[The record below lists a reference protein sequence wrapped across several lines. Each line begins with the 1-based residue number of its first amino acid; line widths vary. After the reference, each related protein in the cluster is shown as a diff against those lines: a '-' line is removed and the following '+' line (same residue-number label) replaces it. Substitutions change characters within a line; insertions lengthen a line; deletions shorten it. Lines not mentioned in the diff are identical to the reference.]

1 MMLYLS
7 TKKFKDKG
15 EKQMKKLVALVL
27 SVILMISVLPLNVFA
42 MDGNSIESISF
53 ADTYVYDGMQE
64 DGGKF
69 EQFYVKII
77 TTFEDGSTSEE
88 DRIAYRNGGVEV
100 NWGTLYL
107 SDNQDT
113 ETWEVG
119 NTYQVTGTVGSF
131 TNTFNV
137 EVRENPI
144 QEISIDDFNVVKSNM
159 CSSEEYGDVYR
170 IRNLLNGCHSCV
182 ALYKDGSRTEFSYE
196 NLSFGEYYISVDLIV
211 TCDIPYEDWEVGNTY
226 EVTASLLG
234 VADTFNVT
242 VLEIE
247 SFEVQD
253 VECIENFDGHMDGYW
268 DENDNYVDNA
278 WFNYNIY
285 PENINVT
292 FTNSLSISGNLSEI
306 SEYTGFYPN
315 CYSDQSYENQWGLGN
330 HTATINICGYEQN
343 YTVKVVETPIKDIII
358 DDITY
363 IEGTNRW
370 NDGPN
375 YYEYYINPETLM
387 VILKDDTVITGT
399 YNDVCEQ
406 LGYYGDCSSDQSY
419 ENLWGVGEHKATIN
433 LMGYVKE
440 YSINIIKSPISSIE
454 IEDIE
459 ILECTH
465 GDYNDKENYMYNSFS
480 PTFSVTFS
488 DGSVKSGL
496 TEGIT
501 IDEEYYSLEIR
512 DYTDQYVSPWVV
524 GNTYEII
531 GSIFGVSDTFN
542 VTIKESPVESLSI
555 SDISIVENTNGYI
568 ETGFEESY
576 YHYCYFYP
584 DFSVILKNG
593 DIINSNGSSV
603 EIGGEW
609 YSLSLNDSIQYSEHW
624 TAGNTYEVTG
634 SILGVRDTFNVT
646 ITENPIES
654 IVIDDIDV
662 IVNTNGY
669 YDSEYN
675 CYIYSPNPTSFTA
688 ILKDGSHIQ
697 SVNGVVEIA
706 GEHFGISSYD
716 TNYWSQVENP
726 WTVGNTYQMSASVG
740 GFSDTFNVTITE
752 SPVVS
757 IEVEDVTCIEG
768 TRGQYVVDD
777 GGYYFYNDIYFRLNY
792 KVTLSDGSVLEAEEP
807 YIEWG
812 GGGDHGVYI
821 NGEFYTISNVIDNQD
836 VSHWSVGTHTATA
849 EFMGVTDEFNVTITE
864 SPVESVRVE
873 DITVIN
879 GIDSHYNGDFDYYN
893 LYPTYTVTFKDGT
906 EKTFP
911 GGTGTALDGNYFS
924 YLDVH
929 YDQWEAQFEIGE
941 TYQIVG
947 NFGLATDTF
956 EVSVVENPVESI
968 EVIKEP
974 DKTEYLVGE
983 YYDLNGTVIRVH
995 YNDNTYE
1002 DISIDALSNGDVEN
1016 YRSYFLNKLQRHGSL
1031 DMPYGCFDAVG
1042 AQTISVGLF
1051 GKYSE
1056 IDVTVKENLI
1066 ESISIKED
1074 VDKSII
1080 ITVNNNNSASYD
1092 VKLLDVVYF
1101 WAEDDVIHTPI
1112 ITDKGIFDAAIF
1124 TEDNSFAIGLGN
1136 INSDD
1141 IVKSNILSES
1151 EWYDVARLIRE
1162 DLTYPLLMLKNGIE
1176 HFKGKITSDNIDK
1189 IIEAAGYINN
1199 LWYQGDAILSE
1210 TNDGA
1215 IYKGESIRKEILK
1228 YFALENVDLSLSE
1241 NYDPETDTYRF
1252 CRDGFGGYGFD
1263 RPFSL
1268 GYSNGMWNVEMSIFE
1283 EDSEI
1288 KSTLVYL
1295 KLDDDHKIVSFDVN
1309 YPYISQ
1315 LNIVIPQP
1323 IIGEEIPTNYRPDVE
1338 TIPSENADNIELV
1351 CSWLVSNDGVNYTLC
1366 NAGDKFENGKY
1377 YALYNGA
1384 GTVNGTDKDTVW
1396 LCNDK
1401 AYTTTSIL
1409 WEGEA
1414 TDVIFTTGKL
1424 IDFICGDLDGDNEVT
1439 DWDGVM
1445 LARYLAGWNVEITTL
1460 DALDID
1466 GDGEITDWDG
1476 VVLDRYLAGW
1486 NVSIG

>member
-1 MMLYLS
+1 
-7 TKKFKDKG
+7 
-15 EKQMKKLVALVL
+15 MKKLVALVL
-27 SVILMISVLPLNVFA
+27 SVILMLSALPLNVFA

-53 ADTYVYDGMQE
+53 EDTFIYDGTQE
-64 DGGKF
+64 NATEPRFFKTAF
-69 EQFYVKII
+69 VI
-77 TTFEDGSTSEE
+77 TFE
-88 DRIAYRNGGVEV
+88 N
-100 NWGTLYL
+100 
-107 SDNQDT
+107 
-113 ETWEVG
+113 G
-119 NTYQVTGTVGSF
+119 NTYEGFGGEDGVRVNGEYIGYITYSFFQDVNLWEIGDVYEATASIAGVSGTY
-131 TNTFNV
+131 NV

-144 QEISIDDFNVVKSNM
+144 QEISIDDFNVVKSNI
-159 CSSEEYGDVYR
+159 CSSVENGEVYN
-170 IRNLLNGCHSCV
+170 IYNLMGYYRPYYV
-182 ALYKDGSRTEFSYE
+182 TYKDGSSAPVYGPFST
-196 NLSFGEYYISVDLIV
+196 GEYTSVDLIT
-211 TCDIPYEDWEVGNTY
+211 TCVVPYEDWECGNTY

-247 SFEVQD
+247 SFEVED
-253 VECIENFDGHMDGYW
+253 VECIENFNGYMAGYW
-268 DENDNYVDNA
+268 DENDNYVDDA

-285 PENINVT
+285 PENITVT
-292 FTNSLSISGNLSEI
+292 FTNSLSISGNPSEI

-330 HTATINICGYEQN
+330 HTATINICGHEQN
-343 YTVKVVETPIKDIII
+343 YTVKVVETPVERILV

-363 IEGTNRW
+363 IEGTNGW
-370 NDGPN
+370 VDHDTANPGWYCYD
-375 YYEYYINPETLM
+375 INPEELT
-387 VILKDDTVITGT
+387 VILKNGDEISGT
-399 YNDVCEQ
+399 LNEVCEQ
-406 LGYYGDCSSDQSY
+406 LGCWQNCTSDQSY
-419 ENLWGVGEHKATIN
+419 NNQWSVGEHKATIN
-433 LMGYVKE
+433 LLGVTAEYKIIITESPVQSLEISDISIVENSKGY
-440 YSINIIKSPISSIE
+440 IE
-454 IEDIE
+454 TGFEESYYHYCYFYPD
-459 ILECTH
+459 
-465 GDYNDKENYMYNSFS
+465 
-480 PTFSVTFS
+480 FSVTLKNGDIINS
-488 DGSVKSGL
+488 NGSSVEIGGEWYSL
-496 TEGIT
+496 S
-501 IDEEYYSLEIR
+501 IDESIQHNEHW
-512 DYTDQYVSPWVV
+512 TV
-524 GNTYEII
+524 GNTYEVT
-531 GSIFGVSDTFN
+531 GSILGVSDTFN

-555 SDISIVENTNGYI
+555 SDISIREKS
-568 ETGFEESY
+568 TGWEEDGVFY
-576 YHYCYFYP
+576 YNFYP
-584 DFSVILKNG
+584 DYTITMKDGSVVN
-593 DIINSNGSSV
+593 NSGI
-603 EIGGEW
+603 EIDGEW
-609 YSLSLNDSIQYSEHW
+609 YSLSIDESIQYNEPW
-624 TAGNTYEVTG
+624 TVGNTYEVTG

-654 IVIDDIDV
+654 IVVDDIDV

-669 YDSEYN
+669 YDSEYD

-688 ILKDGSHIQ
+688 ILKDGSQIK
-697 SVNGVVEIA
+697 SVNGIVEIA
-706 GEHFGISSYD
+706 GEHFGISSCN

-777 GGYYFYNDIYFRLNY
+777 GGYYFYDDIYFRLNY
-792 KVTLSDGSVLEAEEP
+792 KVTLSDGSVLEASEP

-821 NGEFYTISNVIDNQD
+821 NGEFYEINNVIDNQD

-929 YDQWEAQFEIGE
+929 YDQGEAPFEIGE

-956 EVSVVENPVESI
+956 EVSVVENPVESF
-968 EVIKEP
+968 EVINGP

-983 YYDLNGTVIRVH
+983 YYDLNGTIIRVH

-1002 DISIDALSNGDVEN
+1002 DINIDVLSNGGVEN
-1016 YRSYFLNKLQRHGSL
+1016 YRSYFLNKLQRNVSL
-1031 DMPYGCFDAVG
+1031 DMPYGCFDTVG

-1066 ESISIKED
+1066 DSISIKED

-1162 DLTYPLLMLKNGIE
+1162 DLTYPLLILKNGIE

-1199 LWYQGDAILSE
+1199 LWYQSNEIVLE
-1210 TNDGA
+1210 TGDGA

-1228 YFALENVDLSLSE
+1228 YFALENIDLSLSE
-1241 NYDPETDTYRF
+1241 NYDPATDTYKFR
-1252 CRDGFGGYGFD
+1252 RDGFGGYGFD

-1268 GYSNGMWNVEMSIFE
+1268 VYSNGMWNVEMSVFE

-1288 KSTLVYL
+1288 TSTLVYL

-1338 TIPSENADNIELV
+1338 TIPSENANNIELV
-1351 CSWLVSNDGVNYTLC
+1351 CSWLVSNDGLNYTLC

-1396 LCNDK
+1396 LCNDRV
-1401 AYTTTSIL
+1401 YTTTSIL

-1424 IDFICGDLDGDNEVT
+1424 IDYICGDLDGDNEVT
-1439 DWDGVM
+1439 DWDGVL

>member
-27 SVILMISVLPLNVFA
+27 SVVLMISVLPLNAFA
-42 MDGNSIESISF
+42 MDWDSIVSISF

-69 EQFYVKII
+69 EQFNVKII

-144 QEISIDDFNVVKSNM
+144 QEISIDDFCIIKSDEYF
-159 CSSEEYGDVYR
+159 SEENGEVYN
-170 IRNLLNGCHSCV
+170 IYNLMGYYRPYYV
-182 ALYKDGSRTEFSYE
+182 TYKDGSSTPVYGPFST
-196 NLSFGEYYISVDLIV
+196 GEYTSVDLLT
-211 TCDIPYEDWEVGNTY
+211 TCVVPYEDWEGGNTY
-226 EVTASLLG
+226 EVTGTLLG
-234 VADTFNVT
+234 NSDTFNVT
-242 VLEIE
+242 LLEIE
-247 SFEVQD
+247 SIAVDD
-253 VECIENFDGHMDGYW
+253 VECIQNFDGNRDGYW
-268 DENDNYVDNA
+268 DENDNYVENT

-285 PENINVT
+285 PDNITVT
-292 FTNSLSISGNLSEI
+292 FTNGSSISGDSSVI
-306 SEYTGFYPN
+306 AEYTGFYPN

-330 HTATINICGYEQN
+330 HTATITICGHEQN
-343 YTVKVVETPIKDIII
+343 YTVKVVETPVESIWV

-363 IEGTNRW
+363 IEGTNGW
-370 NDGPN
+370 VDHDTENPGWYCYD
-375 YYEYYINPETLM
+375 INPEELT
-387 VILKDDTVITGT
+387 VILKNGDEVSGT
-399 YNDVCEQ
+399 LNEVCEQ
-406 LGYYGDCSSDQSY
+406 LGCWQNCTSDQSY
-419 ENLWGVGEHKATIN
+419 NNQWSIGEHKATID
-433 LMGYVKE
+433 LLGVTAE
-440 YSINIIKSPISSIE
+440 YKII
-454 IEDIE
+454 
-459 ILECTH
+459 
-465 GDYNDKENYMYNSFS
+465 
-480 PTFSVTFS
+480 
-488 DGSVKSGL
+488 
-496 TEGIT
+496 IT
-501 IDEEYYSLEIR
+501 
-512 DYTDQYVSPWVV
+512 
-524 GNTYEII
+524 
-531 GSIFGVSDTFN
+531 
-542 VTIKESPVESLSI
+542 ESPVQSLEI
-555 SDISIVENTNGYI
+555 SDISIREKS
-568 ETGFEESY
+568 TGWEEDGVFY
-576 YHYCYFYP
+576 YYNFYP
-584 DFSVILKNG
+584 DYTITMKDGSVVNNNG
-593 DIINSNGSSV
+593 I
-603 EIGGEW
+603 EIDGEW
-609 YSLSLNDSIQYSEHW
+609 YSISIDESIQYNEPW
-624 TAGNTYEVTG
+624 TVGNTYEVTG
-634 SILGVRDTFNVT
+634 SILGISDTFNVT

-821 NGEFYTISNVIDNQD
+821 NGEFYTISNVSDNQD

-879 GIDSHYNGDFDYYN
+879 GIDSYYNGDFDYYN

-929 YDQWEAQFEIGE
+929 YDQWEAPFEIGE

-968 EVIKEP
+968 EVINGP
-974 DKTEYLVGE
+974 NKTEYLVGE
-983 YYDLNGTVIRVH
+983 YYDLNGTIIRVH

-1002 DISIDALSNGDVEN
+1002 DINIDALSNGDVEN
-1016 YRSYFLNKLQRHGSL
+1016 YRSYFLNKLQRNVSL
-1031 DMPYGCFDAVG
+1031 DMPYGCFDTVG
-1042 AQTISVGLF
+1042 AQTISIGLF

-1056 IDVTVKENLI
+1056 IDVVAKENLI

-1080 ITVNNNNSASYD
+1080 ITVNNNDSTSYEM
-1092 VKLLDVVYF
+1092 KLLDVVYF
-1101 WAEDDVIHTPI
+1101 WAQDDIIHTPI

-1162 DLTYPLLMLKNGIE
+1162 DLTYPLLMLINDIE

-1199 LWYQGDAILSE
+1199 LWDQSDEIISE
-1210 TNDGA
+1210 TGDGA

-1228 YFALENVDLSLSE
+1228 YFALENIDLSLSE
-1241 NYDPETDTYRF
+1241 NYNPETDTYKFR
-1252 CRDGFGGYGFD
+1252 RDGFGGYGFD

-1268 GYSNGMWNVEMSIFE
+1268 VYSNGMWNVEMSIFE

-1295 KLDDDHKIVSFDVN
+1295 KLDDDHKIVTFDVN

-1338 TIPSENADNIELV
+1338 TIPSENANNIELV
-1351 CSWLVSNDGVNYTLC
+1351 CSWLVSNNGVNYTLC